1 MQAQFNH
8 FNTFEGIDTSKLFMF
23 DQNEAHRH
31 SGVSLASVVIS
42 LLQGDL
48 TPLTSYNDSNE
59 IAQFILYHG
68 LSTHTYHTLIQNGM
82 HGNLTD
88 RVKSNYFTISIRNAQ
103 VFETYRVVAEL
114 FEQNQIAYMPL
125 KGSFLLPMI
134 YNDTAGRNISDLD
147 ILIHPSDHTKV
158 QQLLMDRGALQEE
171 EGESDLLQDL
181 GHHYAPFTLFNT
193 SIEIHTR
200 LFPKNMRYQIPIEA
214 VWQNREEY
222 QTNGKVVY
230 GVNQI
235 QLIAYLALH
244 IHYSEMRGEYR
255 LYWYLDLYK
264 LISQNSNLITLDL
277 ISLLKSQRIK
287 KPVLKILSRVAYL
300 FNLNLP
306 YIEPLSVKE
315 ARLFANCLG
324 GDEKRLNKGYSI
336 VFERLLYTKGW
347 GDKYR
352 YLRDTVMHKK
362 GSDSGKGIH
371 SRITKLVKNT
381 LFYWIRK

>member
-1 MQAQFNH
+1 
-8 FNTFEGIDTSKLFMF
+8 MF

-147 ILIHPSDHTKV
+147 ILIDPSDYTKV

-277 ISLLKSQRIK
+277 ISLLKSQRIA

-306 YIEPLSVKE
+306 YIKPLSVKE